1 MKLYTH
7 PGASSLSVHILLR
20 ETRLPF
26 DLEVINVTA
35 KVRADGSDYWKV
47 ARRGMVPLL
56 ELDNGETLTENL
68 VIAQYLCDLAGRRD
82 LMPEPGTMQR
92 YRVMEWQSYVAA
104 ELHKSFVPMFW
115 PIDEEMRTLVL
126 QRIRSRLGFL
136 DGSLK
141 GPFLTGETFTAADA
155 YLFVIGSWARHFGIP
170 TDEFSRVRNL
180 LKLVSERQSV
190 RDALNAEG
198 RGLVVIDD
206 PDPLP

>member
-26 DLEVINVTA
+26 DLEVVNVTA
-35 KVRADGSDYWKV
+35 KVRADGSDYWTV

-56 ELDNGETLTENL
+56 ELDNGEKLTENL
-68 VIAQYLCDLAGRRD
+68 VIAQYLCDQAGRHD
-82 LMPEPGTMQR
+82 LMPQAGTMQR

-115 PIDEEMRTLVL
+115 PIDEETRALVVG
-126 QRIRSRLGFL
+126 RIRNRLGFL
-136 DGSLK
+136 DEGLK

-155 YLFVIGSWARHFGIP
+155 YLFVIGSWTRHFGIS
-170 TDEFSRVRNL
+170 TDAYPRLRNL
-180 LKLVSERQSV
+180 LKLVSQRQSV
-190 RDALNAEG
+190 RDALKAEG

-206 PDPLP
+206 PDPTS

>member
-20 ETRLPF
+20 EIGMSF
-26 DLEVINVTA
+26 ELEVINVTQ
-35 KVRADGSDYWKV
+35 KIRADGSDYWKI
-47 ARRGMVPLL
+47 AQRGMVPLL
-56 ELDNGETLTENL
+56 ELDNGEKLTENL
-68 VIAQYLCDLAGRRD
+68 VIAQFLCDRAERHD

-115 PIDEEMRTLVL
+115 PINDDTRALVL
-126 QRIRSRLGFL
+126 KRIRSRLGFL
-136 DGSLK
+136 EASLK

-155 YLFVIGSWARHFGIP
+155 YLFVIGSWTRHFGIDTEEYP
-170 TDEFSRVRNL
+170 RLRSL
-180 LKLVSERQSV
+180 LKRVSQRQSV

-198 RGLVVIDD
+198 RGLVVLDD